1 MVFSMKSLKRSLKR
15 GGARSRTRSGKQFR
29 GNPTFAAKLA
39 AFMLESV
46 KGKIVFN
53 KTTGFTNKHPQV
65 YGVLPYLHMNIT
77 DSSFRNTINL
87 TKSVQLKQ
95 LTKLCN
101 VKKLNKTLKKVNFN
115 CNTQPS
121 SGVKSVNNSILDS
134 INNRWGMRH
143 NGRKRLREILKAQR
157 WQVKEGIIPAKSL
170 DWAKGL

>member
-1 MVFSMKSLKRSLKR
+1 MKSLKRSLKR
-15 GGARSRTRSGKQFR
+15 GGSRSNNKSRTRSG
-29 GNPTFAAKLA
+29 NVTFAAKLA

-46 KGKIVFN
+46 KGNIVFN
-53 KTTGFTNKHPQV
+53 KTNGFTNKHPQV

-77 DSSFRNTINL
+77 DGSFRNTINL

-101 VKKLNKTLKKVNFN
+101 VKKLNKTLHKVNFN
-115 CNTQPS
+115 CNTQPA